1 VDNNKNSYSQ
11 TYLPYLSKG
20 GASTINLGGEVK
32 SPYSGKNVRKWMP
45 TMQPPKEGQISANV
59 RGLTLS
65 YLQELNN
72 CNRDYAKWAK
82 AASLDPT
89 IRACIE
95 IKSLRASLVF
105 GEYQHKNPDLEKW
118 VKGNLEN
125 IDCSLRKVVSR
136 LAGACSEGFRVAEV
150 VYCNKM
156 PGYIGQ
162 WRLKG
167 FNILDS
173 RYVSFEG
180 KDGKIENVIYDN
192 GTGAEVRIPYKK
204 VIHITNGNGLINDDQ
219 SNVYGSPESMSAYP
233 YHKAKQA
240 ILTEM
245 VVAAKNNSSGLLIGK
260 ADSGASI
267 EMVDSSG
274 QPIRD
279 ETGNLKTESAVI
291 NLMRQ
296 MVNAGENGYLC
307 TDKNN
312 EVTQLPLA
320 NTSPDFYAGAINL
333 LDRAI
338 LRAFSV
344 PALIFDD
351 SSAALT
357 SGTISKQHQT
367 TLDTSIESMVEQMRD
382 QFLEVI
388 KTLIIFN
395 FGTLDGDFGS
405 FDTVHG
411 LDPEKASIKINNI
424 ISAVGSGLIPA
435 TNLMVKNKVLELLE
449 LDSIG
454 PDDQQ
459 LDLQQELMKSYLSAL
474 AMSGSPIP
482 GLTAPTEEQQQ
493 TLEAAQAPSE
503 DTSFDEDA

>member
-1 VDNNKNSYSQ
+1 
-11 TYLPYLSKG
+11 
-20 GASTINLGGEVK
+20 
-32 SPYSGKNVRKWMP
+32 
-45 TMQPPKEGQISANV
+45 
-59 RGLTLS
+59 
-65 YLQELNN
+65 
-72 CNRDYAKWAK
+72 
-82 AASLDPT
+82 
-89 IRACIE
+89 
-95 IKSLRASLVF
+95 
-105 GEYQHKNPDLEKW
+105 
-118 VKGNLEN
+118 
-125 IDCSLRKVVSR
+125 
-136 LAGACSEGFRVAEV
+136 
-150 VYCNKM
+150 
-156 PGYIGQ
+156 
-162 WRLKG
+162 
-167 FNILDS
+167 
-173 RYVSFEG
+173 
-180 KDGKIENVIYDN
+180 
-192 GTGAEVRIPYKK
+192 
-204 VIHITNGNGLINDDQ
+204 
-219 SNVYGSPESMSAYP
+219 
-233 YHKAKQA
+233 
-240 ILTEM
+240 
-245 VVAAKNNSSGLLIGK
+245 
-260 ADSGASI
+260 
-267 EMVDSSG
+267 
-274 QPIRD
+274 
-279 ETGNLKTESAVI
+279 
-291 NLMRQ
+291 

-454 PDDQQ
+454 PDEQQ
-459 LDLQQELMKSYLSAL
+459 LDLQQELMKAFLMAK
-474 AMSGSPIP
+474 AQFGTEIE
-482 GLTAPTEEQQQ
+482 GLTSPSKEQQLQ
-493 TLEAAQAPSE
+493 LEQQELELKQLKESE
-503 DTSFDEDA
+503 DSSYE